1 MRPRP
6 ANGQYN
12 LAIDLEPLIERIVAR
27 LQQVA
32 SIEVPP
38 PPKRAFRIPE
48 VAELLS
54 LSVREIERLVADG
67 DLESIK
73 VGRTRLITP
82 QAIDDFITH
91 KLAEA
96 GDNRGDS

>member
-6 ANGQYN
+6 ANGQYS

-54 LSVREIERLVADG
+54 LSVSEIEILVAQDEIHS
-67 DLESIK
+67 LK
-73 VGRTRLITP
+73 VGRARLIP
-82 QAIDDFITH
+82 ASAIDEFIER
-91 KLAEA
+91 KLAERV
-96 GDNRGDS
+96 D